1 MKLFKETYSSVII
14 LTVILIVVFVVMT
27 IVNPERFLSMANL
40 QSMAFQI
47 PELGLFALAMF
58 VAILSGGINLS
69 IIGAANVAGIAGAVV
84 LKSLVH
90 GHGGVVLAIVA
101 SIAVILAVSLLVGLI
116 NGFLIGYAGVSAIL
130 ATLATMTVLTGLSI
144 TITKGGAISG
154 FPKPFLFIGNGDIFG
169 VPMPFIIFIICAAVV
184 ALALRKSR
192 LGFNMYMIGSNERA
206 TLFSGINNSVVL
218 LKVYLLSGFLSGLAA
233 LVMVSRFNSAKA
245 SYGLSYLLLSVLVV
259 LLGGASAYG
268 GTGNVLGIV
277 VALFLMQLFSS
288 SFNLMG
294 FSTFLTTA
302 IWGMVLVFV
311 MMVRG
316 FMGSREG

>member
-1 MKLFKETYSSVII
+1 
-14 LTVILIVVFVVMT
+14 
-27 IVNPERFLSMANL
+27 
-40 QSMAFQI
+40 
-47 PELGLFALAMF
+47 
-58 VAILSGGINLS
+58 
-69 IIGAANVAGIAGAVV
+69 
-84 LKSLVH
+84 
-90 GHGGVVLAIVA
+90 
-101 SIAVILAVSLLVGLI
+101 
-116 NGFLIGYAGVSAIL
+116 
-130 ATLATMTVLTGLSI
+130 VLTGLSI

-169 VPMPFIIFIICAAVV
+169 VPMPFIIFIICAAVI
-184 ALALRKSR
+184 ALILRKSR

-218 LKVYLLSGFLSGLAA
+218 VKVYLLSGFLSGLAA
-233 LVMVSRFNSAKA
+233 LVMTARFNSAKA

-311 MMVRG
+311 MMARG
-316 FMGSREG
+316 VMGAKEG